1 MTSFEGAGRALV
13 FAPAGRDAAVAVAL
27 LAEAGMA
34 GVVCASLVDLHD
46 RLDDDTGFVVATEET
61 LISADLRA
69 ISAWVGR
76 QASWS
81 DLPFIILTRRGGG
94 VEQNPAAYRLS
105 EVLGN
110 VTFLERPFHPTTF
123 VSVANSALKG
133 RRRQYHA
140 RAQMEIL
147 HESEERLRTALL
159 AGRLGPW
166 ELDLLTW
173 TLDCSRACAAVFG
186 YAGDEPLTYERLMA
200 GVHPLD
206 KDVVGQALRRSVET
220 GQDYEVEYRNVWP
233 DGALHWAEMR
243 ARCLRDR
250 NGRALR
256 LVGVASDIT
265 DRKTAEEHL
274 KRLNET
280 LELRVARRTDELE
293 HAHRAV
299 LEEMDQRRRAE
310 EQLRQAQKMELIGQL
325 TGGVAHDFN
334 NLLMAIMGNLEL
346 LGKHAAGNDRA
357 SRLIDG
363 ALRGAQRGAALTQR
377 LLAFA
382 RRQDLQIEP
391 RDLSELV
398 RGMADLLERSVHSGI
413 ELRIDLPPVLPP
425 VLVDANQIELALLN
439 LVVNARDA
447 MPEGGRL
454 SIFADVTCTAGDDEL
469 RAGTYVRL
477 IVEDTGHGMDAE
489 TLKKAIEPF
498 FSTKEVG
505 KGTGLGLSMI
515 HGLAL
520 QLYGTLRLG
529 SFPAQGTRAEL
540 WLPVTAEASAPPR
553 RSVAEPMPAQ
563 AARARILLV
572 DDDSLVAMSTTELLE
587 DLGHEVIEAGSGARA
602 LEILRSGREI
612 DLVITDYSM
621 PEMNGAQFAKAAR
634 KLRPALPILLATGY
648 ADLPPGTGIELPK
661 LGKPYRQEQLSEEIA
676 RILK

>member
-1 MTSFEGAGRALV
+1 MLVPDDGSRALIL
-13 FAPAGRDAAVAVAL
+13 APAGRDAAVAAGL

-34 GVVCASLVDLHD
+34 GIVCADLASLQG
-46 RLDDDTGFVVATEET
+46 RLDDDTGFVVATEEA
-61 LISADLRA
+61 LVSADLRA
-69 ISAWVGR
+69 IAAWTAR

-81 DLPFIILTRRGGG
+81 DLPFIVLTRRGGG
-94 VEQNPAAYRLS
+94 LEQNPSAHRLS

-123 VSVANSALKG
+123 VSVARSALKG
-133 RRRQYHA
+133 RRRQYQA

-147 HESEERLRTALL
+147 HESQERLRTALL

-166 ELDLLTW
+166 ELDLATRE
-173 TLDCSRACAAVFG
+173 LDCSRACAAVFG
-186 YAGDEPLTYERLMA
+186 YERQESLTYERLVA
-200 GVHPLD
+200 AIYPPDRPRVE
-206 KDVVGQALRRSVET
+206 QALHRSVAT
-220 GQDYEVEYRNVWP
+220 GQDYEAECRNVWP
-233 DGALHWAEMR
+233 DGTLHWAEMR

-250 NGRALR
+250 HGNALR

-265 DRKTAEEHL
+265 ARKTAEENL

-280 LELRVARRTDELE
+280 LEVRVAQRTAELQR
-293 HAHRAV
+293 AHRTV
-299 LEEMDQRRRAE
+299 LDEIEQRQRAE
-310 EQLRQAQKMELIGQL
+310 DLLRHAQKMELIGQL

-334 NLLMAIMGNLEL
+334 NLLMAILGNLEL
-346 LGKHAAGNDRA
+346 LGKHVAKDAKAA
-357 SRLIDG
+357 RLIDG

-382 RRQDLQIEP
+382 RRQDLRTEP

-398 RGMADLLERSVHSGI
+398 RGMADLLDRSIHPGI
-413 ELRIDLPPVLPP
+413 ELRMNLPPVLPP

-454 SIFADVTCTAGDDEL
+454 CITANVADTAGDDEL
-469 RAGTYVRL
+469 RGGAYVRL
-477 IVEDTGHGMDAE
+477 VVEDTGHGMDAE
-489 TLKKAIEPF
+489 TLKKAVEPF

-520 QLYGTLRLG
+520 QLGGALRLASRPG
-529 SFPAQGTRAEL
+529 HGARAEL
-540 WLPVTAEASAPPR
+540 WLPVAAEVAVQRRPPQPD
-553 RSVAEPMPAQ
+553 AAPAQ
-563 AARARILLV
+563 MGGARILLV
-572 DDDSLVAMSTTELLE
+572 DDDSLVSMSTAGLLE
-587 DLGHEVIEAGSGARA
+587 DLGHEVIEAGSGPQA
-602 LEILRSGREI
+602 LEILKSGQTV

-621 PEMNGAQFAKAAR
+621 PKMNGVQFAKAAQD
-634 KLRPALPILLATGY
+634 LRPGLPILLATGY
-648 ADLPPGTGIELPK
+648 ADLPPGTGIGLPR

-676 RILK
+676 KILK